1 MSLYF
6 PWSYKAGCS
15 LLLVTYISPLEAQ
28 APPVGQFCS
37 PTSHFHFVG
46 ARRGPAD
53 TSSQVQV
60 RFVFDLGGRK
70 KQEEYSVGTG
80 ALTTE

>member
-60 RFVFDLGGRK
+60 RFVFDLEGRK
-70 KQEEYSVGTG
+70 KQEE
-80 ALTTE
+80 